1 MSGRASSSAACVRSA
16 SAFAFDDFGTGYASL
31 SYLKKFP
38 LDRLKIG
45 CYFVRDLR
53 VDSHD
58 AAIVSST
65 ITLAKLLGLSVIAD
79 RAAADLLSSMGCAE
93 GQGFYFGRPM
103 PAKEL
108 EQRFLVEEAE
118 PTVRDATAA

>member
-1 MSGRASSSAACVRSA
+1 VRSA

-65 ITLAKLLGLSVIAD
+65 ITLAKLLGLSVIAEGIAD